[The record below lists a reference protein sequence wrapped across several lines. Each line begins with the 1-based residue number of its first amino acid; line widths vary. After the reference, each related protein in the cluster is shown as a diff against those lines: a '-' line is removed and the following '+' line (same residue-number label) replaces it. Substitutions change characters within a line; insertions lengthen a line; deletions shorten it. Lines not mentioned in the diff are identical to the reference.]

1 MKGDHLGEFEE
12 LVLLTIAV
20 LFDDAYGVAIQHEL
34 KARCNRAVTIST
46 VHAALYRL
54 KKKGF
59 VDSRYGEVTPE
70 RGGKRKLL
78 FRVTHSGE
86 VALTKSK
93 EMRNGLWNSI
103 PKPAFGH

>member
-1 MKGDHLGEFEE
+1 MKGEHLGEFEE
-12 LVLLTIAV
+12 LVLLTVAV
-20 LFDDAYGVAIQHEL
+20 LYDDAYGVAIQRDL
-34 KARCNRAVTIST
+34 KTRCDRFVTIST

-78 FRVTHSGE
+78 FRVTRAGE
-86 VALTKSK
+86 KVLVKSK
-93 EMRNGLWNSI
+93 EMRNGLWRAI

>member
-1 MKGDHLGEFEE
+1 MGEFEE

-20 LFDDAYGVAIQHEL
+20 LFDDSYGIGIQHEL
-34 KARCNRAVTIST
+34 KERCGRGVTIST

-78 FRVTHSGE
+78 FRVTKSGE
-86 VALTKSK
+86 AALKKSK
-93 EMRNGLWNSI
+93 EMRNGLWQAI
-103 PKPAFGH
+103 PKLAFDN

>member
-20 LFDDAYGVAIQHEL
+20 LFDDAYGIAIQREL
-34 KARCNRAVTIST
+34 KDRCDRKVTIST

-54 KKKGF
+54 KKKGYAE
-59 VDSRYGEVTPE
+59 SRYGEVTPE

-78 FRVTHSGE
+78 FRVTRAGE
-86 VALTKSK
+86 YALKRSK
-93 EMRNGLWNSI
+93 QMRNGLWQEI
-103 PKPAFGH
+103 PNPAFGH